1 MSMAIPL
8 SYNLRNL
15 VVRKTTTLMTALG
28 IALTVAVLLAILALV
43 SGLHDAFAS
52 TGNPLQVMVLR
63 KGSDSE
69 LVSGI
74 SRIVYQDMKFRAG
87 VARAANGD
95 PMVSP
100 EGVVVINLPSVDNP
114 DGSNVTLRGIT
125 AMGIQMREGI
135 KLVSGRWFDQGKREI
150 VVGKSIAARFPG
162 ARLGQKVAF
171 GRGQWE
177 VVGIM
182 DAGKSAANSE
192 MFADLNLAGADY
204 GRTEGFSSVL
214 MRATDPVTVAALVNG
229 LNNDQR
235 LTVSA
240 RTEMDYY
247 EAQTK
252 SGLLIEFLGFFIS
265 IIMAIG
271 SGFAATNTMYA
282 AVARRSRE
290 IGTLRVLGF
299 SRGSI
304 LLSFL
309 GESLL
314 LSLIGGILGCLLVLP
329 LNGITTGIMNFA
341 TFSEVAF
348 NFRVTPL
355 IMLSGVCFAMILGA
369 MGGFF
374 PARNAAKKE
383 ILTALREI

>member
-1 MSMAIPL
+1 MAIPIA
-8 SYNLRNL
+8 YNLRNL
-15 VVRKTTTLMTALG
+15 VVRKTTTIMTALG

-43 SGLHDAFAS
+43 SGLREAFHS
-52 TGNPLQVMVLR
+52 TGNPLHVLVLR
-63 KGSDSE
+63 KGSDAE
-69 LVSGI
+69 LTSAVD
-74 SRIVYQDMKFRAG
+74 RLAYQDMKFKAG
-87 VARAANGD
+87 VMRDARGE

-100 EGVVVINLPSVDNP
+100 ETIVVINLASVDNP
-114 DGSNVTLRGIT
+114 DGSNVTLRGVSP
-125 AMGIQMREGI
+125 MGLEMREGI
-135 KLVSGRWFDQGKREI
+135 KLAQGRWFQSGRREV

-162 ARLGQKVAF
+162 ARMGKKLAF
-171 GRGQWE
+171 GKGEWE

-192 MFADLNLAGADY
+192 IFADVNLEAADF
-204 GRTEGFSSVL
+204 GRTQGFSSIL
-214 MRATDPVTVAALVNG
+214 LRATDPVTVAALVNA

-240 RTEMDYY
+240 RTETAYY

-265 IIMAIG
+265 VIMAVG

-290 IGTLRVLGF
+290 IGTLRILGF
-299 SRGSI
+299 SKGSI

-314 LSLIGGILGCLLVLP
+314 LSILGGIIGCLLVLP
-329 LNGITTGIMNFA
+329 LNGITTGISNFT

-348 NFRVTPL
+348 NFRVTPQ
-355 IMLSGVCFAMILGA
+355 IMLAGVGFAMILGA
-369 MGGFF
+369 IGGLF
-374 PARNAAKKE
+374 PAASAARKE

>member
-1 MSMAIPL
+1 
-8 SYNLRNL
+8 L
-15 VVRKTTTLMTALG
+15 VN
-28 IALTVAVLLAILALV
+28 
-43 SGLHDAFAS
+43 GLHDAFAS
-52 TGNPLQVMVLR
+52 TGNPLQVLVLR

-74 SRIVYQDMKFRAG
+74 TRIVYQDMKFRAG

-100 EGVVVINLPSVDNP
+100 EGIVVINLPSVDNP
-114 DGSNVTLRGIT
+114 EGSNVTLRGIT
-125 AMGIQMREGI
+125 PMGIQMREGI
-135 KLVSGRWFDQGKREI
+135 KLISGRWFASGRREI
-150 VVGKSIAARFPG
+150 VVGKSISARFPA
-162 ARLGQKVAF
+162 ARLGQKVRF
-171 GRGQWE
+171 GRGDWE

-192 MFADLNLAGADY
+192 IFSDLNLTGADF

-265 IIMAIG
+265 IIMAVG

-314 LSLIGGILGCLLVLP
+314 LSLIGGLLGCLLVLP

-355 IMLSGVCFAMILGA
+355 IMLAGVCFAMILGA

>member
-1 MSMAIPL
+1 MAIPL

-15 VVRKTTTLMTALG
+15 VVRKTTTVMTALG
-28 IALTVAVLLAILALV
+28 IGLTVAVLLAILALV
-43 SGLHDAFAS
+43 NGLHEAFAS
-52 TGNPLQVMVLR
+52 TGNPLQVLVLR

-74 SRIVYQDMKFRAG
+74 TRIVYQDMKFRAG

-100 EGVVVINLPSVDNP
+100 EGIVVINLPSVDNP
-114 DGSNVTLRGIT
+114 EGSNVTLRGIT
-125 AMGIQMREGI
+125 PMGIQMREGI
-135 KLVSGRWFDQGKREI
+135 KLASGRWFESGKREI

-171 GRGQWE
+171 GRGEWE

-192 MFADLNLAGADY
+192 IFSDLNLTGADF

-265 IIMAIG
+265 IIMAVG

-282 AVARRSRE
+282 AVARRARE

-348 NFRVTPL
+348 NFRVTPA
-355 IMLSGVCFAMILGA
+355 IMLAGVGFAMILGA
-369 MGGFF
+369 LGGFF

>member
-1 MSMAIPL
+1 
-8 SYNLRNL
+8 
-15 VVRKTTTLMTALG
+15 
-28 IALTVAVLLAILALV
+28 
-43 SGLHDAFAS
+43 
-52 TGNPLQVMVLR
+52 
-63 KGSDSE
+63 
-69 LVSGI
+69 
-74 SRIVYQDMKFRAG
+74 
-87 VARAANGD
+87 
-95 PMVSP
+95 
-100 EGVVVINLPSVDNP
+100 
-114 DGSNVTLRGIT
+114 
-125 AMGIQMREGI
+125 MGIQMREGI
-135 KLVSGRWFDQGKREI
+135 KLISGRWFASGRREI
-150 VVGKSIAARFPG
+150 VVGKSISARFPA
-162 ARLGQKVAF
+162 ARLGQKVRF
-171 GRGQWE
+171 GRGDWE

-192 MFADLNLAGADY
+192 IFSDLNLTGADF

-265 IIMAIG
+265 IIMAVG

-314 LSLIGGILGCLLVLP
+314 LSLIGGLLGCLLVLP

-355 IMLSGVCFAMILGA
+355 IMLAGVCFAMILGA

>member
-1 MSMAIPL
+1 MAIPI
-8 SYNLRNL
+8 SYNFRNL
-15 VVRKTTTLMTALG
+15 LVRKTTTVMTALG

-43 SGLHDAFAS
+43 AGLRDAFQS
-52 TGNPLQVMVLR
+52 TGNPLHVLVLR
-63 KGSDSE
+63 KGSDAE
-69 LVSGI
+69 LTSGVD
-74 SRIVYQDMKFRAG
+74 RLAYQDMKFKAG
-87 VARAANGD
+87 VMRDSKGD

-100 EGVVVINLPSVDNP
+100 EGIVVINLASVDNP
-114 DGSNVTLRGIT
+114 EGSNVTLRGVS
-125 AMGIQMREGI
+125 AMGIEMREGI
-135 KLVSGRWFDQGKREI
+135 KLSQGRWFEFGKREC
-150 VVGKSIAARFPG
+150 VVGKSIAARFPA
-162 ARLGQKVAF
+162 ARMGQKLAF
-171 GRGQWE
+171 GKGEWE

-192 MFADLNLAGADY
+192 IFADVNLEAADF
-204 GRTEGFSSVL
+204 GRTEGFSSIL
-214 MRATDPVTVAALVNG
+214 MRATDPVTVAALVNA

-240 RTEMDYY
+240 RTETSYY

-265 IIMAIG
+265 IIMAVG

-282 AVARRSRE
+282 AVSRRARE

-304 LLSFL
+304 MLSFL

-314 LSLIGGILGCLLVLP
+314 LSVLGGILGCLLVLP
-329 LNGITTGIMNFA
+329 LNGITTGISNFT

-348 NFRVTPL
+348 NFRVTPV
-355 IMLSGVCFAMILGA
+355 IMLTGVGFAMILGA
-369 MGGFF
+369 MGGLF
-374 PARNAAKKE
+374 PARSAAKKE

>member
-1 MSMAIPL
+1 MAIPL

-15 VVRKTTTLMTALG
+15 IVRKTTTLMTALG

-52 TGNPLQVMVLR
+52 TGNPLQVLVLR

-69 LVSGI
+69 LTSGVN
-74 SRIVYQDMKFRAG
+74 RLAYQDTKFKAG

-100 EGVVVINLPSVDNP
+100 ETIVVINLPSVDNP
-114 DGSNVTLRGIT
+114 EGSNITLRGISP
-125 AMGIQMREGI
+125 MGIQMREGI
-135 KLVSGRWFDQGKREI
+135 KLASGRWFTSGKREI
-150 VVGKSIAARFPG
+150 VVGKSIAARFPA

-171 GRGQWE
+171 GRGEWE

-192 MFADLNLAGADY
+192 IFADLNLASADF
-204 GRTEGFSSVL
+204 GRTEGFSSIL

-240 RTEMDYY
+240 RTEMAYY

-265 IIMAIG
+265 IVMAVG

-304 LLSFL
+304 MLSFL

-314 LSLIGGILGCLLVLP
+314 LSFIGGILGCLLVLP

-348 NFRVTPL
+348 NFRVTPA
-355 IMLSGVCFAMILGA
+355 IMLAGVCFAMILGA
-369 MGGFF
+369 IGGLF

-383 ILTALREI
+383 ILVALREI

>member
-1 MSMAIPL
+1 MAIPIA
-8 SYNLRNL
+8 YNLRNL
-15 VVRKTTTLMTALG
+15 VVRKTTTIMTALG

-43 SGLHDAFAS
+43 SGLREAFHS
-52 TGNPLQVMVLR
+52 TGNPLHVLVLR
-63 KGSDSE
+63 KGSDAE
-69 LVSGI
+69 LTSAVD
-74 SRIVYQDMKFRAG
+74 RLAYQDMKFKAG
-87 VARAANGD
+87 VMRDARGE

-100 EGVVVINLPSVDNP
+100 ETIVVINLASVDNP
-114 DGSNVTLRGIT
+114 DGSNVTLRGVSP
-125 AMGIQMREGI
+125 MGLEMREGI
-135 KLVSGRWFDQGKREI
+135 KLAQGRWFQSGRREV

-162 ARLGQKVAF
+162 ARMGEKLAF
-171 GRGQWE
+171 GKGEWE

-192 MFADLNLAGADY
+192 IFADVNLEAADF
-204 GRTEGFSSVL
+204 GRTQGFSSIL
-214 MRATDPVTVAALVNG
+214 LRATDPVTVAALVNA

-240 RTEMDYY
+240 RTETAYY

-265 IIMAIG
+265 IIMAVG

-290 IGTLRVLGF
+290 IGTLRILGF
-299 SRGSI
+299 SKGSI

-314 LSLIGGILGCLLVLP
+314 LSILGGIIGCLLVLP
-329 LNGITTGIMNFA
+329 LNGITTGISNFT

-348 NFRVTPL
+348 NFRVTPQ
-355 IMLSGVCFAMILGA
+355 IMLAGVGFAMILGA
-369 MGGFF
+369 IGGLF
-374 PARNAAKKE
+374 PAASAARKE

>member
-1 MSMAIPL
+1 MAIPL

-28 IALTVAVLLAILALV
+28 IGLTVAVLLAILALV
-43 SGLHDAFAS
+43 NGLHDAFAS
-52 TGNPLQVMVLR
+52 TGNPLQVLVLR

-74 SRIVYQDMKFRAG
+74 TRIVYQDMKFRAG

-100 EGVVVINLPSVDNP
+100 EGIVVINLPSVDNP
-114 DGSNVTLRGIT
+114 EGSNVTLRGIT
-125 AMGIQMREGI
+125 PMGIQMREGI
-135 KLVSGRWFDQGKREI
+135 KLISGRWFASGRREI
-150 VVGKSIAARFPG
+150 VVGKSISARFPA
-162 ARLGQKVAF
+162 ARLGQKVRF
-171 GRGQWE
+171 GRGDWE

-192 MFADLNLAGADY
+192 IFSDLNLTGADF

-265 IIMAIG
+265 IIMAVG

-314 LSLIGGILGCLLVLP
+314 LSLIGGLLGCLLVLP

-355 IMLSGVCFAMILGA
+355 IMLAGVCFAMILGA

>member
-1 MSMAIPL
+1 MAIPI
-8 SYNLRNL
+8 SYNFRNL
-15 VVRKTTTLMTALG
+15 LVRKTTTIMTALG

-43 SGLHDAFAS
+43 AGLRDAFQS
-52 TGNPLQVMVLR
+52 TGNPLHVLVLR
-63 KGSDSE
+63 KGSDAE
-69 LVSGI
+69 LTSGVD
-74 SRIVYQDMKFRAG
+74 RLAYQDMKFKAG
-87 VARAANGD
+87 VMRDSKGD

-100 EGVVVINLPSVDNP
+100 EGIVVINLASVDNP
-114 DGSNVTLRGIT
+114 EGSNVTLRGVS
-125 AMGIQMREGI
+125 AMGIEMREGI
-135 KLVSGRWFDQGKREI
+135 KLAQGRWFEFGKREC

-162 ARLGQKVAF
+162 ARMGQKLAF
-171 GRGQWE
+171 GKGEWE

-192 MFADLNLAGADY
+192 IFADVNLEAADF
-204 GRTEGFSSVL
+204 GRTEGFSSIL
-214 MRATDPVTVAALVNG
+214 MRATDPVTVAALVNA

-240 RTEMDYY
+240 RTETSYY

-265 IIMAIG
+265 IIMAVG

-282 AVARRSRE
+282 AVSRRARE

-304 LLSFL
+304 MLSFL

-314 LSLIGGILGCLLVLP
+314 LSVLGGILGCLLVLP
-329 LNGITTGIMNFA
+329 LNGITTGISNFT

-348 NFRVTPL
+348 NFRVTPV
-355 IMLSGVCFAMILGA
+355 IMLTGVGFAMILGA
-369 MGGFF
+369 MGGLF
-374 PARNAAKKE
+374 PARSAANKE

>member
-1 MSMAIPL
+1 MAIPL

-100 EGVVVINLPSVDNP
+100 EGVVVISLPSVDNP
-114 DGSNVTLRGIT
+114 DGSNITLRGIT
-125 AMGIQMREGI
+125 PMGIQMREGI
-135 KLVSGRWFDQGKREI
+135 KLASGRWFDQGKREI
-150 VVGKSIAARFPG
+150 VVGKSIAARFPA
-162 ARLGQKVAF
+162 ARLGRKVFF
-171 GRGQWE
+171 GRGEWE
-177 VVGIM
+177 VVGVM

-192 MFADLNLAGADY
+192 IFSDLNLTGADF

-265 IIMAIG
+265 IIMAVG

-309 GESLL
+309 GESLA
-314 LSLIGGILGCLLVLP
+314 LSLIGGLLGCLLVLP

-348 NFRVTPL
+348 NFRVTPI
-355 IMLSGVCFAMILGA
+355 IMVSGVCFAMILGA
-369 MGGFF
+369 IGGFF

>member
-1 MSMAIPL
+1 MAIPI
-8 SYNLRNL
+8 SYNFRNL
-15 VVRKTTTLMTALG
+15 LVRRTTTVMTALG

-43 SGLHDAFAS
+43 AGLRDAFES
-52 TGNPLQVMVLR
+52 TGNPLHVLVLR
-63 KGSDSE
+63 KGSDAE
-69 LVSGI
+69 LTSGI
-74 SRIVYQDMKFRAG
+74 DRLAYQDMKFKAG
-87 VARAANGD
+87 VMRDSKGD

-100 EGVVVINLPSVDNP
+100 EGIVVINLASVDNP
-114 DGSNVTLRGIT
+114 EGSNVTLRGVS
-125 AMGIQMREGI
+125 AMGIKMREGI
-135 KLVSGRWFDQGKREI
+135 KLAQGRWFEFGKREC

-162 ARLGQKVAF
+162 ARMGQKLAF
-171 GRGQWE
+171 GKGEWE

-192 MFADLNLAGADY
+192 IFADVNLEAADF
-204 GRTEGFSSVL
+204 GRTEGFSSIL
-214 MRATDPVTVAALVNG
+214 MRATDPVTVAALVNA

-240 RTEMDYY
+240 RTETAYY

-265 IIMAIG
+265 IIMAVG

-282 AVARRSRE
+282 AVSRRSRE

-304 LLSFL
+304 MLSFL

-314 LSLIGGILGCLLVLP
+314 LSILGGIIGCLLVLP
-329 LNGITTGIMNFA
+329 LNGITTGISNFT

-348 NFRVTPL
+348 NFRVTPV
-355 IMLSGVCFAMILGA
+355 IMLTGVGFAMILGA
-369 MGGFF
+369 MGGLF
-374 PARNAAKKE
+374 PARSAAKKE

>member
-1 MSMAIPL
+1 MAIPL

-135 KLVSGRWFDQGKREI
+135 KLVSGRWFASGRREI
-150 VVGKSIAARFPG
+150 VVGKSIAARFPA

-171 GRGQWE
+171 GRGEWE

-192 MFADLNLAGADY
+192 IFSDLNLTGADF

-229 LNNDQR
+229 LNSDQR

-265 IIMAIG
+265 IIMAVG

-314 LSLIGGILGCLLVLP
+314 LSLIGGVLGCLLVLP

-355 IMLSGVCFAMILGA
+355 IMLAGVCFAMILGA

>member
-1 MSMAIPL
+1 MAVPI
-8 SYNLRNL
+8 SYNVRNL

-43 SGLHDAFAS
+43 NGLHDAFAS
-52 TGNPLQVMVLR
+52 SGNPLQVLVLR
-63 KGSDSE
+63 KGSDAE
-69 LVSGI
+69 LTSGVD
-74 SRIVYQDMKFRAG
+74 RLAYQDMKFKAG
-87 VARAANGD
+87 VAKAANGD

-100 EGVVVINLPSVDNP
+100 ELIVVINLPSVDNP

-125 AMGIQMREGI
+125 PTGVQMRDGV
-135 KLVSGRWFDQGKREI
+135 KLASGRWFTQGKREV
-150 VVGKSIAARFPG
+150 VVGKSIAARFPA
-162 ARLGQKVAF
+162 ARLGQSLTF
-171 GRGQWE
+171 GRGDWE

-192 MFADLNLAGADY
+192 IFADLNLAGADF
-204 GRTEGFSSVL
+204 GRTEGFSSIL
-214 MRATDPVTVAALVNG
+214 MRATDPVTVDALVNS

-247 EAQTK
+247 AAQTK
-252 SGLLIEFLGFFIS
+252 SGLLIEYLGFFIS
-265 IIMAIG
+265 IIMAVG

-299 SRGSI
+299 SQGSI

-309 GESLL
+309 GESLM
-314 LSLIGGILGCLLVLP
+314 LSLAGGLLGCLLVLP
-329 LNGITTGIMNFA
+329 LNGITTGITNFT

-348 NFRVTPL
+348 NFQVSPIIMVT
-355 IMLSGVCFAMILGA
+355 GVGFAMMLGA
-369 MGGFF
+369 IGGFF

>member
-1 MSMAIPL
+1 MAVPIA
-8 SYNLRNL
+8 YNLRNL

-28 IALTVAVLLAILALV
+28 IGLTVAVLLAILALV
-43 SGLHDAFAS
+43 NGLHDAFAS
-52 TGNPLQVMVLR
+52 SGNPLQVLVLR
-63 KGSDSE
+63 KGSDAE
-69 LVSGI
+69 LTSGI
-74 SRIVYQDMKFRAG
+74 DRLAYQDMKFKAG
-87 VARAANGD
+87 VARAAGGD

-100 EGVVVINLPSVDNP
+100 ETIVVINLPSVDNP
-114 DGSNVTLRGIT
+114 DGSNVTLRGISP
-125 AMGIQMREGI
+125 MGIQMREGI
-135 KLVSGRWFDQGKREI
+135 KLASGRWFASGKREV
-150 VVGKSIAARFPG
+150 VVGKSIAARFPA
-162 ARLGQKVAF
+162 ARLGQKLAF
-171 GRGQWE
+171 GRGEWE

-192 MFADLNLAGADY
+192 IFADLNLAAADF
-204 GRTEGFSSVL
+204 GRTEGFSSIL
-214 MRATDPVTVAALVNG
+214 MRATDPVTVDALVNG

-247 EAQTK
+247 AAQTK
-252 SGLLIEFLGFFIS
+252 SGLLIEYLGFFIS

-282 AVARRSRE
+282 AVARRSKE

-299 SRGSI
+299 SQGSI

-314 LSLIGGILGCLLVLP
+314 LALIGGILGCLLVLP
-329 LNGITTGIMNFA
+329 LNGITTGITNFT

-348 NFRVTPL
+348 NFQISPMIMVT
-355 IMLSGVCFAMILGA
+355 GVAFAMVLGA
-369 MGGFF
+369 IGGFF

>member
-1 MSMAIPL
+1 MAVPIT
-8 SYNLRNL
+8 YNLRNL
-15 VVRKTTTLMTALG
+15 VVRKTTTVMTALG

-43 SGLHDAFAS
+43 NGLRDAYRT
-52 TGNPLQVMVLR
+52 TGNPLHVLVLR
-63 KGSDSE
+63 KGANAE

-74 SRIVYQDMKFRAG
+74 ARTAYQDMKFKAG
-87 VARAANGD
+87 VARAADGD

-100 EGVVVINLPSVDNP
+100 EGITVINLPSVDNP
-114 DGSNVTLRGIT
+114 NGSNVTMRGIT
-125 AMGIQMREGI
+125 PIGIQMRDRI
-135 KLVSGRWFDQGKREI
+135 KIASGRWFEPGKREV
-150 VVGKSIAARFPG
+150 VVGKSIAVRFPA
-162 ARLGQKVAF
+162 ARLGHRIAF
-171 GRGQWE
+171 GHGEWE

-182 DAGKSAANSE
+182 DAGKSAHNSE
-192 MFADLNLAGADY
+192 IFGDLNLVGADI
-204 GRTEGFSSVL
+204 GRNEGFSSVL
-214 MRATDPVTVAALVNG
+214 MRATDPVTVDALVND

-240 RTEMDYY
+240 QTEMSYY
-247 EAQTK
+247 EAQTR
-252 SGLLIEFLGFFIS
+252 SGLLIEYLGFFIS
-265 IIMAIG
+265 IIMAVG

-314 LSLIGGILGCLLVLP
+314 LSLLGGILGCLLVLP
-329 LNGITTGIMNFA
+329 LSGMTTGMTNFA

-348 NFRVTPL
+348 SFKVTPA
-355 IMLSGVCFAMILGA
+355 IMVAGVCFAMLLGA
-369 MGGFF
+369 LGGYF
-374 PARNAAKKE
+374 PARSASKKE

>member
-1 MSMAIPL
+1 MAIPL

-74 SRIVYQDMKFRAG
+74 TRIVYQDMKFRAG

-100 EGVVVINLPSVDNP
+100 EGVVVISLPSVDNP
-114 DGSNVTLRGIT
+114 DGSNITLRGIT
-125 AMGIQMREGI
+125 PMGIQMREGI
-135 KLVSGRWFDQGKREI
+135 KLAAGRWFDSGKREI
-150 VVGKSIAARFPG
+150 VVGKSIAARFPA
-162 ARLGQKVAF
+162 ARLGKKVAF
-171 GRGQWE
+171 GRGEWE

-192 MFADLNLAGADY
+192 IFSDLNLTGADF

-309 GESLL
+309 GESLA

-348 NFRVTPL
+348 NFRVTPI
-355 IMLSGVCFAMILGA
+355 IMVSGVCFAMILGA
-369 MGGFF
+369 IGGFF

>member
-1 MSMAIPL
+1 MAIPL

-192 MFADLNLAGADY
+192 IFADLNLAGADY

>member
-1 MSMAIPL
+1 MAIPL

-43 SGLHDAFAS
+43 SGLRDAFVS

-100 EGVVVINLPSVDNP
+100 EGVVVISLPSVDNP

-135 KLVSGRWFDQGKREI
+135 KLASGRWFDQGKREI

-192 MFADLNLAGADY
+192 IFSDLNLTGADF

-309 GESLL
+309 GESLA

-348 NFRVTPL
+348 NFRVTPI
-355 IMLSGVCFAMILGA
+355 IMVSGVCFAMILGA
-369 MGGFF
+369 IGGFF

>member
-1 MSMAIPL
+1 MAVPIA
-8 SYNLRNL
+8 YNLRNL
-15 VVRKTTTLMTALG
+15 TVRKTTTIMTAVG

-43 SGLHDAFAS
+43 NGLHQAFRS
-52 TGNPLQVMVLR
+52 TGNPLHVLVLR
-63 KGSDSE
+63 KGSDAE
-69 LVSGI
+69 LTSGVD
-74 SRIVYQDMKFRAG
+74 RLAYQAMKFKAG
-87 VARAANGD
+87 VARTANGD

-100 EGVVVINLPSVDNP
+100 EGIVLVNLPSVDNP

-125 AMGIQMREGI
+125 PTGIQMREGI
-135 KLVSGRWFDQGKREI
+135 KLLSGRWFEPGKREV
-150 VVGKSIAARFPG
+150 VVGKSIAARFPS
-162 ARLGQKVAF
+162 ARLGQRILF
-171 GRGQWE
+171 GRGEWE
-177 VVGIM
+177 VVGVM
-182 DAGKSAANSE
+182 DAGKSAHNSE
-192 MFADLNLAGADY
+192 IFADLNLAGADY

-214 MRATDPVTVAALVNG
+214 MRATDPVTVAVLVND

-247 EAQTK
+247 DAQTR
-252 SGLLIEFLGFFIS
+252 SGLLIEFIGFFVS
-265 IIMAIG
+265 IIMAVG

-282 AVARRSRE
+282 AVARRARE

-309 GESLL
+309 AESLL
-314 LSLIGGILGCLLVLP
+314 LSLAGGILGCLLVLP
-329 LNGITTGIMNFA
+329 LNGITTGMTNFT

-348 NFRVTPL
+348 DFRVSPM
-355 IMLSGVCFAMILGA
+355 IMVTGVCFAMVLGA
-369 MGGFF
+369 LGGFF
-374 PARNAAKKE
+374 PARSASKKE

>member
-1 MSMAIPL
+1 MAIPL

-28 IALTVAVLLAILALV
+28 IGLTVAVLLAILALV

-52 TGNPLQVMVLR
+52 TGNPLQVIVLR

-100 EGVVVINLPSVDNP
+100 EGVVVISLPSVDNP
-114 DGSNVTLRGIT
+114 DGSNITLRGIT

-135 KLVSGRWFDQGKREI
+135 KLISGRWFASGRREI
-150 VVGKSIAARFPG
+150 VVGKSVAARFPA
-162 ARLGQKVAF
+162 ARLGQKVRF
-171 GRGQWE
+171 GRGDWE

-192 MFADLNLAGADY
+192 IFSDLNLTGADF

-247 EAQTK
+247 EAQTN

-355 IMLSGVCFAMILGA
+355 IMLVGVCFAMILGA